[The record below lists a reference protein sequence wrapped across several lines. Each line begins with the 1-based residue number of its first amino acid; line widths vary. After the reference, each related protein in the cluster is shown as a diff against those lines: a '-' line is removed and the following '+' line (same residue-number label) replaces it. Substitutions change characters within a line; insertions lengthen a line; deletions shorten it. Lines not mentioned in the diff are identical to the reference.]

1 MNFLSRIERIDELI
15 RSGATGNAAALASRL
30 NVSKRTV
37 FNDLKWMREKG
48 APIFYSTHYNGYRY
62 GKEVV
67 FVVAF
72 VSPDIRNVMEYM

>member
-15 RSGATGNAAALASRL
+15 RKGGTGNAEALARRL

-48 APIFYSTHYNGYRY
+48 APIFYSRPYNGYRY

-72 VSPDIRNVMEYM
+72 VSPDIRKVIGYM